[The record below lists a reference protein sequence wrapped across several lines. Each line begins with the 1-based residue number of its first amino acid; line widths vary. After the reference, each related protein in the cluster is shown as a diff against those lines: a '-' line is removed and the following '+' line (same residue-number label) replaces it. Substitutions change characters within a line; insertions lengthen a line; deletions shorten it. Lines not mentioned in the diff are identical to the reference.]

1 MTKQQKWYQSWFD
14 TPYYHILY
22 QQRNYDEAQRFIKNL
37 VAYLKINENQNIL
50 DLACGKGRHSIFLN
64 SLGYNVTGVDLSK
77 QSILEASKS
86 INARLKFMIHDMR
99 YPLENKYDII
109 LNLFTSFGYF
119 DSTQDNFDVLK
130 TIKNSLNKDG
140 IGVIDF
146 MNSEY
151 VIQHL
156 VPSNTIE
163 IEGIQFDI
171 KRTFKE
177 GIITK
182 TIDIFDGDKVISY
195 EERVQAFFYQDFI
208 DMISKAN
215 LSFMACFGTY
225 DLEPYNAQTSDRLI
239 LIFKH
244 NA

>member
-86 INARLKFMIHDMR
+86 TNARLKFMIHDMR

-171 KRTFKE
+171 KRTLK
-177 GIITK
+177 
-182 TIDIFDGDKVISY
+182 
-195 EERVQAFFYQDFI
+195 
-208 DMISKAN
+208 KAS
-215 LSFMACFGTY
+215 L
-225 DLEPYNAQTSDRLI
+225 LKL
-239 LIFKH
+239 
-244 NA
+244 